1 MIKLN
6 LDRHDFVAA
15 VEGFAHGSH
24 LRQHV
29 WSEIVFL
36 SIPQMTDDE
45 MDFFWFTFRRNL
57 WDCYFYKDNNGSIAK
72 RCGHED
78 YLHALAALHR
88 GNRYQVTFYPATT
101 KDPVTVECYRF
112 GGYYR
117 PLLSPGQNDRMASF
131 NSFVP
136 SEWIVDIHLEPM
148 PQNECVE
155 IGKEKWWTDLSIY
168 DDATLI
174 NTSMLERGIWIA
186 NDLPPM
192 AFNTSIL
199 NLKNQKKSR

>member
-1 MIKLN
+1 MINLS

-29 WSEIVFL
+29 WSEIVFP

-45 MDFFWFTFRRNL
+45 MDFFWFIFRRNL
-57 WDCYFYKDNNGSIAK
+57 WDCYFPGNNGYVTK

-88 GNRYQVTFYPATT
+88 GNRYKVTFCPEIP
-101 KDPVTVECYRF
+101 KNPMTVECYRF

-117 PLLSPGQNDRMASF
+117 PLRSPGLDDRMASF
-131 NSFVP
+131 NSFIP
-136 SEWIVDIHLEPM
+136 TEWIIEAVAEPM
-148 PQNECVE
+148 PQNEYVE
-155 IGKEKWWTDLSIY
+155 IGKEKWWTDFSIY
-168 DDATLI
+168 DDEFL
-174 NTSMLERGIWIA
+174 L
-186 NDLPPM
+186 
-192 AFNTSIL
+192 
-199 NLKNQKKSR
+199 

>member
-1 MIKLN
+1 MINLN

-15 VEGFAHGSH
+15 VEGFAHGSP

-29 WSEIVFL
+29 GSEIVFH

-88 GNRYQVTFYPATT
+88 GNRHKVTFCPGNI
-101 KDPVTVECYRF
+101 KDPMTVECYRF

-117 PLLSPGQNDRMASF
+117 PLRNPGLDKHMASF
-131 NSFVP
+131 NSCVP
-136 SEWIVDIHLEPM
+136 AEWMIEAVAEPM
-148 PQNECVE
+148 PQNEYVE

-168 DDATLI
+168 DDESL
-174 NTSMLERGIWIA
+174 L
-186 NDLPPM
+186 
-192 AFNTSIL
+192 
-199 NLKNQKKSR
+199 

>member
-1 MIKLN
+1 MINLS

-15 VEGFAHGSH
+15 VEGFARGSH

-29 WSEIVFL
+29 WSEIVFS

-45 MDFFWFTFRRNL
+45 MDFFWFIFRRNL
-57 WDCYFYKDNNGSIAK
+57 WDCYFRKDNNGSIAQ

-88 GNRYQVTFYPATT
+88 GNRYKVTFCPGNI
-101 KDPVTVECYRF
+101 KDPMIVECYRF

-117 PLLSPGQNDRMASF
+117 PLHPHGLNDRMAPF

-136 SEWIVDIHLEPM
+136 TEWIVDARREQM
-148 PQNECVE
+148 PINRYVE
-155 IGKEKWWTDLSIY
+155 IGKEKWWTDFSIY
-168 DDATLI
+168 DDESL
-174 NTSMLERGIWIA
+174 L
-186 NDLPPM
+186 
-192 AFNTSIL
+192 
-199 NLKNQKKSR
+199 

>member
-1 MIKLN
+1 MIKLS

-29 WSEIVFL
+29 WSEIVFR
-36 SIPQMTDDE
+36 SIPQMTDNE
-45 MDFFWFTFRRNL
+45 MDFFWFIFRRNL
-57 WDCYFYKDNNGSIAK
+57 WDCYFWEVDGRITK

-88 GNRYQVTFYPATT
+88 GNRYQVTFHSINTRNPI
-101 KDPVTVECYRF
+101 TVECYRF

-117 PLLSPGQNDRMASF
+117 PLRTPGYENHMASF

-136 SEWIVDIHLEPM
+136 AELIIKAVAGPM

-155 IGKEKWWTDLSIY
+155 MGKEKWWTDLSIY
-168 DDATLI
+168 
-174 NTSMLERGIWIA
+174 E
-186 NDLPPM
+186 
-192 AFNTSIL
+192 
-199 NLKNQKKSR
+199 